1 MFAPRMGHRT
11 RPIVEIGLR
20 QRFLFAFDVSD
31 PKVGAAMK
39 YALRKL
45 AASPGFLVV
54 ALLTLALGIGVN
66 TTAFTVLNRLM
77 LQSLPYKDP
86 SNIVQIWST
95 NPRDGNIPNAPADYY
110 DQKDQN
116 TVFTDIAAFQP
127 WTSTSFSEKG
137 KPPIQVGV
145 LYMTDNFFT
154 ILGVQPQ
161 MGRLPTHEESEKQA
175 FVTLIS
181 DAFWHSHFNGDPDVV
196 GKPVRLDSR
205 VSTIIGVMPPT
216 LNDPALFNNRASFF
230 YLDPEIKGRLYR
242 KAGWEAEVARLKPGV
257 SLKQAQLQLNVIA
270 KRLAHD
276 FPDSNKDRGFAV
288 IRYPTNQLGD
298 DGAQLTWMTFALS
311 GIVLL
316 IACINLANLQLVR
329 TTRRSQEIAI
339 RMALGCPR
347 WRLIWMLL
355 LESLVVS
362 AIGGAL
368 GIAVGAW
375 SNQFV
380 VRFFDMEMPLNFRV
394 IAFTFGIAVVS
405 GAFFG
410 AIPAWMA
417 TRLDCAASL
426 KSGSRG
432 STSDKSRHWMRQSL
446 VVIELA
452 MAVIL
457 LAGAGFFVSG
467 IYRLTHRDLGWKPG
481 NQLIGVVSL
490 DQDSYAGDANHPKLL
505 ALGEHALEALKAL
518 PGVAAATIGSGS
530 PTWGTRTEAYKIEG
544 QPPPEKGQEPIAGYF
559 NIGPGWFEVYGIRI
573 IEGRGFKESD
583 RADSE
588 QVAVV
593 DESMARKYW
602 PGESALGKRIAEADP
617 GDGKWATIVGV
628 MQDFKGGAEFYNP
641 NTSNLRFVR
650 PWAQDTSGGFVFT
663 VRTVGE
669 PGLLK
674 EPVKN
679 LIAQL
684 LPNLAINYMA
694 TTEEDTAQTYSYF
707 NFLRRIL
714 VQIAVLGL
722 LLSAIGIYG
731 VVANLASERTK
742 EIGIR
747 MALGAQ
753 SGDVVWLFVRN
764 GVVLASIGAAVGLG
778 LSFFLVT
785 MLSRILPSLPG
796 KDPAIVIASA
806 LVLVCVAL
814 VACWLPARRTTKIS
828 PTIALRSE

>member
-1 MFAPRMGHRT
+1 
-11 RPIVEIGLR
+11 
-20 QRFLFAFDVSD
+20 
-31 PKVGAAMK
+31 MK

-77 LQSLPYKDP
+77 LQSLPYQDP
-86 SNIVQIWST
+86 SNIVQIWTTS
-95 NPRDGNIPNAPADYY
+95 PRNGHVPNAPADYY

-116 TVFTDIAAFQP
+116 TVFTDIAAYQP

-137 KPPIQVGV
+137 KPPVQVGV

-161 MGRLPTHEESEKQA
+161 IGRLPTHDESQKQA

-181 DAFWHSHFNGDPDVV
+181 DAFWHSHYNGDPNVV
-196 GKPVRLDSR
+196 GMPVRLDSR

-216 LNDPALFNNRASFF
+216 LNDPALFNNRAAFF
-230 YLDPEIKGRLYR
+230 YLDPEIHGRLYR
-242 KAGWEAEVARLKPGV
+242 NAGWEAEIARLKPGV
-257 SLKQAQLQLNVIA
+257 SIKQAQLQMDVIA

-276 FPDSNKDRGFAV
+276 FPNTNRERGFAV
-288 IRYPTNQLGD
+288 VRYPTNQLGD
-298 DGAQLTWMTFALS
+298 EGAQLTWMTFALS
-311 GIVLL
+311 GLVLL

-347 WRLIWMLL
+347 WKLIWMLL
-355 LESLVVS
+355 LESLIVS
-362 AIGGAL
+362 TIGGVL

-375 SNQFV
+375 SNGFV
-380 VRFFDMEMPLNFRV
+380 VRFFDMEMPLNFRI
-394 IAFTFGIAVVS
+394 IAFTFGIAVVA

-410 AIPAWMA
+410 TVPAWMA
-417 TRLDCAASL
+417 TRLDCGASL

-432 STSDKSRHWMRQSL
+432 STSDRSRHWMRQSL

-452 MAVIL
+452 VAVIL

-481 NQLIGVVSL
+481 NQLMGEVSL
-490 DQDSYAGDANHPKLL
+490 DQDSFGGDNNHPKVL
-505 ALGEHALEALKAL
+505 ALGEHALEGLKAL
-518 PGVAAATIGSGS
+518 PGVAAATISSGS
-530 PTWGTRTEAYKIEG
+530 PTWGTRMKPFKIEG
-544 QPPPEKGQEPIAGYF
+544 QPVPEKGKEPIAGYF

-573 IEGRGFKESD
+573 VEGRGFKESD
-583 RADSE
+583 RANSE
-588 QVAVV
+588 RVAVV

-602 PGESALGKRIAEADP
+602 PGESAIGKRIAEADP
-617 GDGKWATIVGV
+617 DDGKWATIIGV

-641 NTSNLRFVR
+641 NMSNLRFVR
-650 PWAQDTSGGFVFT
+650 PWAQDTDGGFVFA
-663 VRTVGE
+663 VRTEGE

-694 TTEEDTAQTYSYF
+694 TTEEDTAQTYAYF

-714 VQIAVLGL
+714 VQIAALGL

-731 VVANLASERTK
+731 VVANLASEQTK

-753 SGDVVWLFVRN
+753 SRDIVWLFVRN
-764 GVVLASIGAAVGLG
+764 GVILAGIGAAVGLG
-778 LSFFLVT
+778 LAFVLVT
-785 MLSRILPSLPG
+785 VLSRILPALPG
-796 KDPAIVIASA
+796 KDPVIVICSAIV
-806 LVLVCVAL
+806 LVSVAL
-814 VACWLPARRTTKIS
+814 FACWLPARRTTKIN